1 MDEVSVS
8 LGGLP
13 EEARPMDPVCRFLL
27 YFAFA
32 GTLMFVS
39 PAHSQD
45 APSLGDV
52 ARQARQQ
59 KQQKDDPAKI
69 AQPGDVQSQ
78 NTQSSSSQNK
88 DGQGKDAESNG
99 SQSKEIP
106 SKNAPSKGAPSTNES
121 SKDAQPRKASHVITN
136 DELPQHTIA
145 GVKPP
150 SAAPGPGAG
159 AQNPVFDGK
168 FDGKPAPDEVKSQI
182 QDQKSAI
189 TALQSQINELNDSI
203 HFAGANC
210 VANCVAWNENQQA
223 KQRQVEDMR
232 SQLEN
237 AKQTLEQ
244 MQDYARKAGFG
255 SSVYDP
261 EQ

>member
-1 MDEVSVS
+1 
-8 LGGLP
+8 
-13 EEARPMDPVCRFLL
+13 
-27 YFAFA
+27 
-32 GTLMFVS
+32 MFVA
-39 PAHSQD
+39 PAHAQDD
-45 APSLGDV
+45 APSLGNV

-69 AQPGDVQSQ
+69 AQPGDGQSQ
-78 NTQSSSSQNK
+78 NAQSPSSQSK
-88 DGQGKDAESNG
+88 DGQDKDAQSKG
-99 SQSKEIP
+99 SQSRDIP
-106 SKNAPSKGAPSTNES
+106 SKNAPNKGAPSADAS
-121 SKDAQPRKASHVITN
+121 SKEGQLHKASHVITN

-150 SAAPGPGAG
+150 SATPGPGAG
-159 AQNPVFDGK
+159 APNPAFDGK
-168 FDGKPAPDEVKSQI
+168 FDGKPSPDEVKSQI

-203 HFAGANC
+203 HFAGGNC
-210 VANCVAWNENQQA
+210 VSNCVAWNENQQA

-237 AKQTLEQ
+237 AKQALEQ

-255 SSVYDP
+255 SSVYDA